1 MTTTHNPQHPATQ
14 DATTGLL
21 DERRRR
27 RRLEHLLDLRSRLA
41 VLAAERRA
49 HDLDDAIDTFGQ
61 QLAVESA
68 LSEEFPDT
76 YAERLGDWARQDAEL
91 DHRPT
96 QLSADCGICQAIATR
111 GGVNLT
117 PPEAA

>member
-1 MTTTHNPQHPATQ
+1 MTTTNELQQPATS
-14 DATTGLL
+14 DAATGLL
-21 DERRRR
+21 EQRRRR

-49 HDLDDAIDTFGQ
+49 HDLDDAMDTFGQ
-61 QLAVESA
+61 QLAVEAA

-76 YAERLGDWARQDAEL
+76 YSERIADWARQDAERE
-91 DHRPT
+91 HQPP
-96 QLSADCGICQAIATR
+96 QMSADCGICQAIATR
-111 GGVNLT
+111 SGVNLT

>member
-1 MTTTHNPQHPATQ
+1 MSTTHTPQQPTTP
-14 DATTGLL
+14 DAATGLL

-49 HDLDDAIDTFGQ
+49 HDLDDAIETFGQ

-68 LSEEFPDT
+68 VSEEFPDT
-76 YAERLGDWARQDAEL
+76 YAERIADWARQDAERE
-91 DHRPT
+91 HQPP
-96 QLSADCGICQAIATR
+96 QMSADCGICQAIATR
-111 GGVNLT
+111 SGVNLT